1 MDRSVTLARAR
12 QYVRFEG
19 VDLGRGRGAGQADPR
34 ASDDA
39 WVVHGGVRQV
49 EYCVVTVGQLME
61 AKPQDWSS
69 ASNGWTALLNLTR
82 ETSDD
87 IRNRGQGPI
96 SENWQDAVGAQA
108 AGKLGDLANEFDIAS
123 YTFSSV
129 SMILDG
135 LAEAI
140 ELAQRTLQDAVG
152 QAAGLGLK
160 INDDGTVQVTES
172 GLPGAAGDAQAP
184 AVQALVNEALT
195 AATKADQEA
204 AAEFRKL
211 AQQVSNTDPSN
222 ALETVQ
228 QEASN
233 DELAMFADAIPSN
246 ASPSEVAAWWNS
258 LTPQQQTQLENAVPT
273 SLYNLNGIPQGVKNQ
288 LAGPG
293 QFNRMKFVQFAQDN
307 WNKDTGDLGWWFLQK
322 DSCTSFTSTAM
333 ANAGVPQSDAW
344 HTGTFQGIFGELDAA
359 TASPTWGAAQNFHDF
374 LTSHGGQ
381 EIPASQAK
389 PGDVVFFE
397 SEGGPAGPPGHVHHT
412 AIITAVLP
420 NGDIRYTQHSNDA
433 LNYSADGRSQ
443 QIADVGGATR
453 LVVVQPNV
461 NGY

>member
-1 MDRSVTLARAR
+1 M
-12 QYVRFEG
+12 
-19 VDLGRGRGAGQADPR
+19 
-34 ASDDA
+34 
-39 WVVHGGVRQV
+39 
-49 EYCVVTVGQLME
+49 
-61 AKPQDWSS
+61 
-69 ASNGWTALLNLTR
+69 TR
-82 ETSDD
+82 EASDD

-96 SENWQDAVGAQA
+96 GQNWQDAVGTQA

-123 YTFSSV
+123 YTLSSV

-135 LAEAI
+135 LAEPV
-140 ELAQRTLQDAVG
+140 ELAQRTLQDAMG
-152 QAAGLGLK
+152 QAAGLGLT
-160 INDDGTVQVTES
+160 ISDDGAVRVAES
-172 GLPGAAGDAQAP
+172 GLLGAVADAQTP
-184 AVQALVNEALT
+184 VVQALVTEALT
-195 AATKADQEA
+195 AATKADQEG

-211 AQQVSNTDPSN
+211 ALQASNMDPSN

-228 QEASN
+228 QEVSN
-233 DELAMFADAIPSN
+233 DELAMFADTIPAN
-246 ASPSEVAAWWNS
+246 ASPGEVAAWWNS
-258 LTPQQQTQLENAVPT
+258 LTPQQQTQLENAVPA
-273 SLYNLNGIPQGVKNQ
+273 SLYNLNGIPQSVKDE

-293 QFNRMKFVQFAQDN
+293 QFNRMKFVQFAEDN
-307 WNKDTGDLGWWFLQK
+307 WNKDTGDLGWSFLQK

-374 LTSHGGQ
+374 LTSNGGQ
-381 EIPASQAK
+381 EIPTAQAK

-412 AIITAVLP
+412 AVITAVLP

-443 QIADVGGATR
+443 QIADVSGTTR
-453 LVVVQPNV
+453 MVVVRPNV